1 MQLRVG
7 TKIGLIIALL
17 ALTALGIAAL
27 GYFEVGRL
35 NARLQRMVEVTAQK
49 VKSCWEMRVN
59 LVRAVATGRAAI
71 LSDRDDESA
80 RFKGYSEK
88 AASRVKEN
96 LDAFEEL
103 LKKYPS
109 EEDRA
114 NLEVFKRRWV
124 RFAAEH
130 AEGLALSVQNTKA
143 RARTLAHGELAE
155 RVTSLDEAFRGL
167 LRQVEKVVEEAT
179 AAKDVAR
186 LATAERKGR
195 AYAAGRTIVL
205 DLHRQL
211 YQHINASDDSER
223 DRLEKYCQA
232 LQRELRALLAELGP
246 SADEKSRGLLTV
258 AGQEFDKLQEPLAQ
272 ALKLS
277 RIDSEG
283 RGVILTLGR
292 SQKTLEECIN
302 ALEVLSNKVDERY
315 AEQMKGSQAGAATA
329 QLLMLAAPAVGIPLG
344 ILLALLLTRS
354 ITRPMARGVELSE
367 AIAKGDLTRRL
378 NLRQRDEVGLFAQA
392 VDEMAATFARSLG
405 EVRRVCDALGGSA
418 ADLSAVSHQLL
429 AQSEEMS
436 TQAASVAGSTEQMNV
451 NINSMAAAAEQMS
464 MNVVSIS
471 SASEEISVNVGTIST
486 GAKTAS
492 SRVNAVAQATREATT
507 ALEAV
512 AENVCGAARVT
523 ARATEMAQQATGT
536 MNALD
541 RAAGE
546 ISKVTEA
553 IKMIAVQTN
562 LLALNATI
570 EATSAGEAGKGFAV
584 VAHEIKELANQSGR
598 AAEDIAR
605 KIEGV
610 QSSTREA
617 VQVIQGVSEIIGNI
631 NTSAERISTA
641 VTRQMQTATAST
653 GHLAEA
659 GKGVEA
665 IAASISE
672 VAKGA
677 TDMSRNAAEAA
688 KGASD
693 VSRNAAEAARGV
705 GEIASNIHGVSDA
718 TRDNTVSAQKVKAA
732 ADHLK
737 GIAEDLQRIIAQFK
751 LDGSVDGRLPNPS
764 TAVRKG

>member
-1 MQLRVG
+1 VKQLRVG

-35 NARLQRMVEVTAQK
+35 NDRLRRMVEVTAEK
-49 VKSCWEMRVN
+49 VKFCSEMRLN
-59 LVRAVATGRAAI
+59 LIRAVATERAAI
-71 LSDRDDESA
+71 LSDRDEESSKY
-80 RFKGYSEK
+80 KGYSDK
-88 AASRVKEN
+88 AAKQVKEN
-96 LDAFEEL
+96 LVAFEEML
-103 LKKYPS
+103 NSYPS

-124 RFAAEH
+124 RFADEH
-130 AEGLALSVQNTKA
+130 AEGLGLSVQNTKA
-143 RARTLAHGELAE
+143 KSRTLAHGELAE
-155 RVTSLDEAFRGL
+155 RVTTLDEVFRGL
-167 LRQVEKVVEEAT
+167 LRQTDKQIEEAG
-179 AAKDVAR
+179 AAKDMAR
-186 LATAERKGR
+186 LAAIEKRAR
-195 AYAAGRTIVL
+195 AYSSARVLVL

-211 YQHINASDDSER
+211 YQHINSTDDSER
-223 DRLEKYCQA
+223 DRLEKYIQET
-232 LQRELRALLAELGP
+232 QRDLRTLLAELGP
-246 SADEKSRGLLTV
+246 STDDKSRGLV
-258 AGQEFDKLQEPLAQ
+258 AIATQEFDKLQAPFAH

-283 RGVILTLGR
+283 RAVILTLGR
-292 SQKTLEECIN
+292 SQKTLEECAS
-302 ALEVLSNKVDERY
+302 ALNVLSNKVDERY
-315 AEQMKGSQAGAATA
+315 RLQMKNSQAGAATA
-329 QLLMLAAPAVGIPLG
+329 QFVMIAAPAVGIPLS
-344 ILLALLLTRS
+344 IVLALLLTRS

-367 AIAKGDLTRRL
+367 VIAKGDLTRRL
-378 NLRQRDEVGLFAQA
+378 NLRQRDEVGQLAHAIDQIA
-392 VDEMAATFARSLG
+392 GAFARSLG
-405 EVRRVCDALGGSA
+405 EVCRVSTGLGASA
-418 ADLSAVSHQLL
+418 VELSTVSHQLL

-436 TQAASVAGSTEQMNV
+436 TQAASVASGSEQAAV

-486 GAKTAS
+486 GATTAS
-492 SRVNAVAQATREATT
+492 GKVTAVAQAIREATA
-507 ALEAV
+507 ALEGV
-512 AENVCGAARVT
+512 AEDMRGASQVA
-523 ARATEMAQQATGT
+523 ARATEMSQQATAT

-541 RAAGE
+541 RAASE
-546 ISKVTEA
+546 ISKVTET

-610 QSSTREA
+610 QSSSREA
-617 VQVIQGVSEIIGNI
+617 VQVIQGVAEIIAAI
-631 NTSAERISTA
+631 NTSAVRISGA
-641 VTRQMQTATAST
+641 VAKQMQTATKSA
-653 GHLAEA
+653 GNLAEA
-659 GKGVEA
+659 SKGVEA
-665 IAASISE
+665 IATSISE

-688 KGASD
+688 KGSSD

-705 GEIASNIHGVSDA
+705 VEISSNIHGVSDA

-732 ADHLK
+732 ADNLK
-737 GIAEDLQRIIAQFK
+737 SIAQDLQRIVAQFK
-751 LDGSVDGRLPNPS
+751 LEDKSVG
-764 TAVRKG
+764 